1 MPNSWSKED
10 RVHYENS
17 EVWQELEKH
26 IIDTVHRAE
35 ILQKKIAETVDQG
48 DLNILKEYNKEREKG
63 KQLDQD
69 ANAVNDD
76 EVAEDGM
83 KMTSD
88 ADDAANDQELQHEVV
103 DDLRSLAKAAIEE
116 GNIKLAYKIERTID
130 EILEQEVTCV

>member
-35 ILQKKIAETVDQG
+35 ILQKKIAGTVDQG
-48 DLNILKEYNKEREKG
+48 DLNLLKEYNQELEKT
-63 KQLDQD
+63 KQYEKD
-69 ANAVNDD
+69 AVNDD

>member
-63 KQLDQD
+63 KQLDD
-69 ANAVNDD
+69 AGALADD
-76 EVAEDGM
+76 EVAEDGV

>member
-17 EVWQELEKH
+17 EVWQELEKR

-35 ILQKKIAETVDQG
+35 ILQKKIAGTVDQG
-48 DLNILKEYNKEREKG
+48 DLNLLKEYNKELEKTEQYE
-63 KQLDQD
+63 KDS
-69 ANAVNDD
+69 VNDD

-88 ADDAANDQELQHEVV
+88 ADDVANDQELQHEVV